1 MNSHKVVFFRGLLRM
16 ETGSKGGGKHSP
28 FLDPSPFPWP
38 LLDNLGEEVTTFV
51 HSPSFQV
58 SSLHGVPQSGLY
70 WQIWLN
76 DDQIKSEK
84 SFSVLKVSIL

>member
-1 MNSHKVVFFRGLLRM
+1 MNPHKVVLFRGLLRM
-16 ETGSKGGGKHSP
+16 ETGSKGGAKHSP
-28 FLDPSPFPWP
+28 FLDPSLLPWP
-38 LLDNLGEEVTTFV
+38 LLDNLGEEVIAFV
-51 HSPSFQV
+51 HSPSFQIF
-58 SSLHGVPQSGLY
+58 SLHGVPKSGLY